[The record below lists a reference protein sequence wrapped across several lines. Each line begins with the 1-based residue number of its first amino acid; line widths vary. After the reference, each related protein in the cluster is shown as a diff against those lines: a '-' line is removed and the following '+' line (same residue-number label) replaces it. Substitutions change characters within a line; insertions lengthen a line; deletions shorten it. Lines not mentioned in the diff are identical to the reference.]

1 MRWLVSCA
9 VCCDRF
15 CAYDPHGLY
24 QRVDCLAREHLVKR
38 KSCLTPLYASPPPHD
53 GVGDDDII
61 VVSALLYEY
70 ESLKRVS
77 CAITPALLPLVRDYL
92 KCSRPDR
99 SRDVTE
105 PAEICIR
112 RIRMLC
118 FKSVGLG
125 RGFAMRT
132 QLVPMGSYRVARSPS
147 G

>member
-1 MRWLVSCA
+1 
-9 VCCDRF
+9 
-15 CAYDPHGLY
+15 
-24 QRVDCLAREHLVKR
+24 VKR

-77 CAITPALLPLVRDYL
+77 SAITPALLPLVRDYL

-112 RIRMLC
+112 QIRMLC

-132 QLVPMGSYRVARSPS
+132 QLVPMGSYRVAR
-147 G
+147 